1 MNTSLLIFI
10 KKISAFILL
19 LFILDYAIGRVMEH
33 YYYKIDA
40 HTPEQHTT
48 YSIKYADA
56 EIMIFGSSR
65 AQHHY
70 DPGSFTSSSLTFY
83 NTGKD
88 GQGIFYSLAILKS
101 LLSRSS
107 SPKIIILDINPNEFS
122 KNQDSYDRLAELL
135 HYYNDHDEIQA
146 IVNLKSPFEK
156 IKALSSLYRYNSKI
170 LTIIKDNI
178 SPSDDDMEYG
188 YEPIK
193 TIDRKL
199 DLVDIEDQA
208 NIDSLEVEAF
218 ENFLIDARNAGHEM
232 YVFILP
238 VYRRFSYVSTIDIFD
253 IEEQANIDSLEV
265 EAFENFLI
273 DARNAGHEMYVFIS
287 PVYRRFPHGTTTS
300 IAITQQL
307 CEQLNIPFYSYHLNE
322 HFLSH
327 PQYFSDPTHL
337 NEIGAKKFSD
347 QVFSILAGDGAINR
361 LKKSAVEN

>member
-70 DPGSFTSSSLTFY
+70 DPESFTSSSLTFY

-135 HYYNDHDEIQA
+135 PYYNDHDEIQA

-178 SPSDDDMEYG
+178 RPSDDDMEYG

-199 DLVDIEDQA
+199 DLVDIED
-208 NIDSLEVEAF
+208 
-218 ENFLIDARNAGHEM
+218 
-232 YVFILP
+232 
-238 VYRRFSYVSTIDIFD
+238 
-253 IEEQANIDSLEV
+253 QANIDSLEV

-347 QVFSILAGDGAINR
+347 EVFSILAGDGAINR